1 MASVG
6 DAKKREEI
14 REIVKKVN
22 AAWQRGRPEELS
34 AYFHEDM
41 VMAPPGLSGRA
52 KGREACVASYREF
65 IQMAKVKEYK
75 ETEPEIDIWGNT
87 AAATYGWEMVYEL
100 KGETYHESGW
110 DVFVFA
116 HDGAKWQAV
125 WRTIAT
131 APHQQ

>member
-1 MASVG
+1 MASGG
-6 DAKKREEI
+6 DAKRKEEI
-14 REIVKKVN
+14 RQIVKKIN
-22 AAWQRGRPEELS
+22 AAWQQSRLEELA

-41 VMAPPGLSGRA
+41 IMAPPGLSGRA
-52 KGREACVASYREF
+52 KGRDACVASYREF

-75 ETEPEIDIWGNT
+75 EAEPEIDLWGNT

-116 HDGAKWQAV
+116 HDGTKWQAV

-131 APHQQ
+131 APQQ